1 MKKICVFCSASNG
14 IENIYFKEAEILGKL
29 MVENGFSLVSES
41 QQTRTIF
48 RKADKTMARITEDKT
63 KNCSVFSL
71 DFKEDKLSS
80 NVLNVRKES
89 KALVFDDLDAVLSVL
104 DFLNY
109 SKDNVLN
116 RTRFVFEK
124 DSIICEI
131 DIYDFQKDEVV
142 VSIEGQDYVGVDA
155 FYKKFMEYTNKNE

>member
-1 MKKICVFCSASNG
+1 MKEREYCFKTRNLEKCKTFCL
-14 IENIYFKEAEILGKL
+14 K
-29 MVENGFSLVSES
+29 NGFSLVSES